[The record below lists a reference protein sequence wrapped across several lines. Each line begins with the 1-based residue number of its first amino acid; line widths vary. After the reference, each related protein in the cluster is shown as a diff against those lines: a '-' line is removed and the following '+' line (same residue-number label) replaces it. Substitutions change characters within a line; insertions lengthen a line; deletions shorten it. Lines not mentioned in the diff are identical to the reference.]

1 MPLWPNLF
9 CVPLINMAGA
19 PVAFKCLTRACAIAV
34 GLVLSWKGD
43 KEQTL
48 THSGGSYWGA
58 VSSGAFGTH

>member
-1 MPLWPNLF
+1 M
-9 CVPLINMAGA
+9 
-19 PVAFKCLTRACAIAV
+19 AFKCLTRACAIAV

-58 VSSGAFGTH
+58 VSSGVFGTH